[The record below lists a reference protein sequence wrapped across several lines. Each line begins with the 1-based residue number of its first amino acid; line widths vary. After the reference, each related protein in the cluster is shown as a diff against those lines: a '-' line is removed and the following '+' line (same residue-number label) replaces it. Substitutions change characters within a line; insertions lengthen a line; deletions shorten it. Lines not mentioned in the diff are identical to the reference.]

1 MGTSSSSK
9 GPKGG
14 VSFDPPWLD
23 SIVSS
28 ISGATDAIDT
38 TVGSGEVVLAPSNR
52 FTEARRNLSAYMRNG
67 RAESLRRAI
76 RSYVRNGLGGTSRAA
91 SRMKVA
97 TAAGARTFLL
107 LSGTESTERNQFKE
121 KLAALLNSEH
131 TTEDVISV
139 IVNFVFS
146 SIGSVDEES
155 CRNAMAEALSDLLL
169 EKPDVDIVN
178 LPEKDIW
185 WLLELFLGK
194 AIVKQVTFDI
204 GQVLESD
211 AINIDDK
218 ILRLEEIDR
227 FVQSVVSVSF
237 QKVREKNADLSQN
250 DIAGII
256 RDAVVLT
263 FKVFGDG
270 NE

>member
-1 MGTSSSSK
+1 
-9 GPKGG
+9 
-14 VSFDPPWLD
+14 
-23 SIVSS
+23 
-28 ISGATDAIDT
+28 
-38 TVGSGEVVLAPSNR
+38 
-52 FTEARRNLSAYMRNG
+52 
-67 RAESLRRAI
+67 
-76 RSYVRNGLGGTSRAA
+76 
-91 SRMKVA
+91 MKVA
-97 TAAGARTFLL
+97 AAAGAKTFLL
-107 LSGTESTERNQFKE
+107 LSGTESTERAQFKE
-121 KLAALLNSEH
+121 KLTALLNSEH
-131 TTEDVISV
+131 TTEDVISA
-139 IVNFVFS
+139 IVNFVFP

-178 LPEKDIW
+178 LPEQDIW

-194 AIVKQVTFDI
+194 TIVKQVTFDI

-218 ILRLEEIDR
+218 IRRLEEIDR

-237 QKVREKNADLSQN
+237 QKVRDKNADLSQN

-256 RDAVVLT
+256 RDAVALT

>member
-23 SIVSS
+23 STVSS
-28 ISGATDAIDT
+28 ISGATDPIDS
-38 TVGSGEVVLAPSNR
+38 TVGLDEVVLAPSNR
-52 FTEARRNLSAYMRNG
+52 FTSARRNLSAYIRNG
-67 RAESLRRAI
+67 RDESLRHAI
-76 RSYVRNGLGGTSRAA
+76 RSYVRNGLGGASRAA
-91 SRMKVA
+91 SRMRVA
-97 TAAGARTFLL
+97 TAAGVRTFLL
-107 LSGTESTERNQFKE
+107 LSGTGSTEQAQFKE
-121 KLAALLNSEH
+121 KLTALLNSEH

-139 IVNFVFS
+139 IINFVFP

-169 EKPDVDIVN
+169 DKPDVDIVN

-185 WLLELFLGK
+185 WLLEVFLGK

-204 GQVLESD
+204 GQVFESD

-218 ILRLEEIDR
+218 IHRLEEIDL
-227 FVQSVVSVSF
+227 FVQSVVSVSC
-237 QKVREKNADLSQN
+237 QKVREKNGDLSQN

-256 RDAVVLT
+256 RDAVALT
-263 FKVFGDG
+263 FKVFGGG